1 MHENHWQPTF
11 AQTWSNAVAAWKNG
25 RQSPGSMFSSPQ
37 TLSFL
42 QSIGCSPQELF
53 DFVDDHLT
61 YGEPSLET
69 TLEVT
74 AIRRDYFLQNQKGQP
89 PRHTA
94 NMAELPKKSDA
105 AEGIPWLPRIIAK
118 ARIKLRG
125 EMPPELMYGCSG
137 DRAFLK
143 KINMTLPQFL
153 TLVRDNP
160 NDQTIINTV
169 LQSAG
174 K

>member
-1 MHENHWQPTF
+1 MHENNWQSTF
-11 AQTWSNAVAAWKNG
+11 TQTWNNAVAAWKNG
-25 RQSPGSMFSSPQ
+25 HQSPSSMFSAPE
-37 TLSFL
+37 TLAFL
-42 QSIGCSPQELF
+42 KSIGCSTQELF

-69 TLEVT
+69 SLEVT

-89 PRHTA
+89 SPHTA
-94 NMAELPKKSDA
+94 NMADLPAKSA
-105 AEGIPWLPRIIAK
+105 AADGIPWLPRIIAK

-143 KINMTLPQFL
+143 KINLSLPEFL
-153 TLVRDNP
+153 SLVRDNS
-160 NDQTIINTV
+160 NDQIIIDTV
-169 LQSAG
+169 KLASQ
-174 K
+174 

>member
-1 MHENHWQPTF
+1 MHDNNWQSTF
-11 AQTWSNAVAAWKNG
+11 TQTWNTAVADWKNG
-25 RQSPGSMFSSPQ
+25 RQSPSSMFSSQ
-37 TLSFL
+37 ETLAFL

-74 AIRRDYFLQNQKGQP
+74 AIRRDYFLQDQQGQHSN
-89 PRHTA
+89 HTA
-94 NMAELPKKSDA
+94 NMASLPAKSDA
-105 AEGIPWLPRIIAK
+105 ANGIPWLPRIIAK

-143 KINMTLPQFL
+143 KINMSLPQFL
-153 TLVRDNP
+153 SLVRNND

-169 LQSAG
+169 TLASQ
-174 K
+174 